1 MKDRDLKLDG
11 YNISG
16 NRYRELKYFCRQYR
30 EKQSLL
36 RSITEVGS
44 PPLSGGGSGKL
55 SDKTA
60 STAIRRTELQRD
72 LEMIE
77 QTAIEADAEIY
88 TYILSNVADGVPLVY
103 LSDAE
108 NFTRQEENSFIF
120 SRRKKGNKRDVLLC
134 YSSIM
139 EKKRKRPHQR
149 SFSEESFFFLQLR
162 YSPDFTR
169 LSAGGSASAGIA
181 H

>member
-16 NRYRELKYFCRQYR
+16 NLYRELKYFCRQYR

-44 PPLSGGGSGKL
+44 PPLSGGGSGKF

-77 QTAIEADAEIY
+77 QTAIEADVEIY
-88 TYILSNVADGVPLVY
+88 TYILSNVADGVPWEY
-103 LSDAE
+103 LGVPY
-108 NFTRQEENSFIF
+108 
-120 SRRKKGNKRDVLLC
+120 SRATFYRRVRKFFWLLD
-134 YSSIM
+134 
-139 EKKRKRPHQR
+139 KKK
-149 SFSEESFFFLQLR
+149 
-162 YSPDFTR
+162 
-169 LSAGGSASAGIA
+169 
-181 H
+181 